1 MKDLNDT
8 LVLIAKGIATA
19 MGNTCETT
27 VHNAD
32 KIITHIENGHISGR
46 KVGSVMDNSVFE
58 YLVDR
63 AKKQGNIIV
72 RLTRKE
78 NGELMK
84 STTMM
89 FFDDNG
95 RYAGMLCFSIDLTQV
110 NQARNILDAIMNTQP
125 FETAEESG
133 EAMNIM
139 EYTRMTISDIIKE
152 VGKPTTLGSKEL
164 KMTIL
169 RKLDEKGVF
178 LIKDSVPQ
186 VCELLAISQAT
197 LYNYLREIRV
207 TTPDLMPFNR

>member
-1 MKDLNDT
+1 MKELNDT
-8 LVLIAKGIATA
+8 LILIAKGIAGS
-19 MGNTCETT
+19 MGGTCETT
-27 VHNAD
+27 VHDEN
-32 KIITHIENGHISGR
+32 KVITYIQNGHISGR
-46 KVGSVMDNSVFE
+46 TEGQVMDDSVFE

-72 RLTRKE
+72 RLTKKE

-89 FFDDNG
+89 FFDHSG

-110 NQARNILDAIMNTQP
+110 SQARNILDSLMNLQP
-125 FETAEESG
+125 FEESD
-133 EAMNIM
+133 EASEPMNIM
-139 EYTRMTISDIIKE
+139 EYTRMTIADIIKE

-164 KMTIL
+164 KITIL

-186 VCELLAISQAT
+186 VCELLSISQAT

-207 TTPDLMPFNR
+207 ASPDLMPFHK